1 MTHMKNW
8 TKEEVKA
15 KLNELKNKGFLSV
28 PEDMYRKDDGVVGQ
42 ILERQFGVGENNL
55 HFGDLGDFELKG
67 MRNRKSKSNLTLFH
81 KKPISGMTV
90 IEIFDRFGY
99 IKRSNRDPEV
109 MKKKLFTTIKGG
121 KSNSLDLW
129 LKANNSSEIN
139 LFYQDEY
146 ISTWDLDLSKISQM
160 VLAFAD
166 TQGMVNS
173 KEEKFHFVE
182 AYMMSGINDITS
194 LINDGILVMDLC
206 VDKPLNSNKG
216 PHDRGPHLRIPVS
229 KLNKLYSNIE
239 RLI

>member
-1 MTHMKNW
+1 MKNW
-8 TKEEVKA
+8 NKEEVKT
-15 KLNELKNKGFLSV
+15 KLIEIKKKGFLSV
-28 PEDMYRKDDGVVGQ
+28 PEDMYRKDDGIVGQ
-42 ILERQFGVGENNL
+42 ILERQFGVQENNL
-55 HFGDLGDFELKG
+55 QLGDLGDFELKG

-81 KKPISGMTV
+81 KKPISGKTV

-99 IKRSNRDPEV
+99 IKRSKRDPQV

-121 KSNSLDLW
+121 KPNSLDLW

-139 LFYQDEY
+139 LYYQDEY
-146 ISTWDLDLSKISQM
+146 ISTWDLDLSKIKQM

-166 TQGMVNS
+166 TQGTVNS

-182 AYMMSGINDITS
+182 AYIMSGINDITS

-206 VDKPLNSNKG
+206 VDQALNSSKG

-229 KLNKLYSNIE
+229 KLNKLYRNIE
-239 RLI
+239 RLL